1 MSDSFKPAQ
10 QLHAA
15 RFALG
20 SLVATPGALGALQ
33 RLGVHPLQLILRH
46 VTGDFGDLD
55 AEDQHANEVAIA
67 LGYRVFSAYT
77 VRNVAG
83 DSERLYV
90 ITEADRSSTCTLLP
104 SEY

>member
-1 MSDSFKPAQ
+1 MTDFPSAGQRPR
-10 QLHAA
+10 AA

-20 SLVATPGALGALQ
+20 TLAATPGALQLLE
-33 RLGVHPLQLILRH
+33 RLGVSPLALILRH
-46 VTGDFGDLD
+46 VTGDFGDMD